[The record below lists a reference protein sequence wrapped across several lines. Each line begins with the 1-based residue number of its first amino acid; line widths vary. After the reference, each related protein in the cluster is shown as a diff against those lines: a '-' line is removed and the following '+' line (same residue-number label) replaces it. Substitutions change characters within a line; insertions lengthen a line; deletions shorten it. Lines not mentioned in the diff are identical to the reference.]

1 MFPCPNTI
9 CTIFSPCA
17 AYSREKTI
25 EDGWEEGNDTEENKF
40 YTVRGYQLL
49 DQQKQDLTP
58 SLEDYLEM
66 IYRNIQTNGYVRV
79 SLLAQELNVKP
90 SSVSKMIMKLAELG
104 YIDYEKYGVI
114 QLTKRGKEMG
124 NYLLWRHNV
133 IDRFFLFL
141 SPDYGEKNFEEVE
154 LIEHILRK
162 ETVYKIERLLYILQ
176 GEPQVLEKLKNQD
189 Q

>member
-1 MFPCPNTI
+1 
-9 CTIFSPCA
+9 
-17 AYSREKTI
+17 
-25 EDGWEEGNDTEENKF
+25 
-40 YTVRGYQLL
+40 
-49 DQQKQDLTP
+49 
-58 SLEDYLEM
+58 
-66 IYRNIQTNGYVRV
+66 
-79 SLLAQELNVKP
+79 
-90 SSVSKMIMKLAELG
+90 
-104 YIDYEKYGVI
+104 
-114 QLTKRGKEMG
+114 MG

-154 LIEHILRK
+154 LIEHILKK

>member
-1 MFPCPNTI
+1 M
-9 CTIFSPCA
+9 
-17 AYSREKTI
+17 
-25 EDGWEEGNDTEENKF
+25 EENKF

-49 DQQKQDLTP
+49 DQQRQGLTP

-66 IYRNIQTNGYVRV
+66 IYRNIQAKGYVRV
-79 SLLAQELNVKP
+79 NLLAQELNVKP
-90 SSVSKMIMKLAELG
+90 SSVSKMIMKLAEQG

-114 QLTKRGKEMG
+114 RLTKRGKEMG

-133 IDRFFLFL
+133 IYRFFLLL
-141 SPDYGEKNFEEVE
+141 SPESEEKNFEEVE

-176 GEPQVLEKLKNQD
+176 GEPQILEKLKNPE
-189 Q
+189 